1 MLALAEMEDT
11 LPAQPSDEPTF
22 SVIQQ
27 EVELDVDLRTRQVTG
42 WTELTIEP
50 QSKDLRLIKL
60 CSRGITVRNV
70 TVEGKYPAVAVRYDD
85 PYNGLRVRE
94 TYNVQQHHLIRDNIE
109 AALKD
114 PPEPNLAITLPKQV
128 RVRQVSPLD
137 TSIKVQNFG
146 VSTSGPV
153 ETPAPKGADDGE
165 PMFVPI
171 TVRMEFTVE
180 DTRHALYWAGLQEG
194 DTRYP
199 HVYTTAS
206 SVPGTPSTFAFPC
219 VGTPSSRCSWRLTIQ
234 CPRTLGDIGRGAQ
247 SNSAHGNGADPHA
260 QTNGASGHIASS
272 GDTIMHDAKSPS
284 GDGYFESTLI
294 DEERDRELV
303 VIGSGFME
311 DSDVSVLLP
320 SRFTTSDQGQA
331 PIENTPSKRK
341 WVFYC
346 ETPVAAH
353 HIGFVIGPFEQVNL
367 TGFRENDHEEKL
379 KDNAVNVHGF
389 CLPGRA
395 AELRNIGMPL
405 TMVRV
410 SSGNHNCLN
419 STANPTRLWITCA

>member
-1 MLALAEMEDT
+1 MPALIEMDEA
-11 LPAQPSDEPTF
+11 PQAQAPDEPTF

-27 EVELDVDLRTRQVTG
+27 EVELDVDFKTRKVTG

-50 QSKDLRLIKL
+50 QSRELRLIKL
-60 CSRGITVRNV
+60 CSRGITVRNI
-70 TVEGKYPAVAVRYDD
+70 TVEGKYPAAAVNYYD
-85 PYNGLRVRE
+85 PYNGLRVRD
-94 TYNVQQHHLIRDNIE
+94 TYNVYQHHLIRDNIE

-114 PPEPNLAITLPKQV
+114 PPEPNLLITLPKQV

-137 TSIKVQNFG
+137 VSTKVQISG
-146 VSTSGPV
+146 VISGGPV
-153 ETPAPKGADDGE
+153 ETPAPKGLDDGE

-180 DTRHALYWAGLQEG
+180 DTRHALYWAGLQDG

-206 SVPGTPSTFAFPC
+206 SVPGTPSSFAFPC

-234 CPRTLGDIGRGAQ
+234 CPRTLGDIGR
-247 SNSAHGNGADPHA
+247 SASPSSGPVKNADQHT
-260 QTNGASGHIASS
+260 QTNGAPVNNTDA
-272 GDTIMHDAKSPS
+272 GDTIMVDADSPNE
-284 GDGYFESTLI
+284 DDYFGSTLI
-294 DEERDRELV
+294 NEEKDRELT

-311 DSDVSVLLP
+311 DSDVRISSMLRINI
-320 SRFTTSDQGQA
+320 SNQRQA
-331 PIENTPSKRK
+331 PIECTPSKRK

-367 TGFRENDHEEKL
+367 TGFRENDQEEKL

-405 TMVRV
+405 TMVF
-410 SSGNHNCLN
+410 SPSG
-419 STANPTRLWITCA
+419 